1 MVFDTLPDT
10 GSGLAAALRK
20 RYDSFADVQHP
31 TTTPTVIDIRRD
43 AGEIS
48 LSAAI
53 SDGLRPAGGGEK
65 TLPTLL
71 LYDEAGL
78 RLFEKITYLDEYYL
92 TNAEIEALE
101 AYSDAIADRI
111 QPGSMIIELG
121 SGNLRKV
128 NILLQAL
135 EKQQKDVDYFA
146 LDLSLPE
153 LERTL
158 AEVPSQSYNHVTCYG
173 LHGTYDDGM
182 EWMKRP
188 EIASRPKTVLW
199 IGSSV
204 GNFKRDEAGPFLQSV
219 TDSLQ
224 TGDKLLIGI
233 DACKDPERVYHAYND
248 RDNVTHDFILNGLK
262 NANRILGSE
271 QFKPGEWEVIGEYD
285 SQNGRHHAFVSPLK
299 NVTID
304 GVDIEAGER
313 LRIEESYKYS
323 AEETR
328 QLWEIG
334 QVAEG
339 ARWTNKA
346 GNYGLHLVSKPKV
359 FWPLRPKDY
368 AANPVPS
375 VTDWEQLWSA
385 WDAVVLDMIPNEEL
399 LEQPIKLRNA
409 CIFYLGHIP
418 TFLDIHLSRATGR
431 PGTEPRYYPQ
441 IFERGIDP
449 DVENP
454 QQCHSHSE
462 VPESWPPVEEILGF
476 QDAVR
481 RRVKKLY
488 DSGEAASNRRVSRA
502 IWIGYEHEIMH
513 LETLLYMLLQSD
525 RTLPPPA
532 TVKPNFEQ
540 LAKQAAQE
548 AVENKWFTIPACEI
562 FEGLDD
568 PESDDGPLRYFG
580 WDNEKPRRKVKV
592 GSFEAKARPIT
603 NGEYLDYLKQTRRS
617 ELPVSWAASK
627 SATDI
632 VDGHTNGTANGVS
645 SKKRASDEETFDD
658 VCVRTIFGR
667 VSLKHALDW
676 PVIASYNELAGCA
689 NWMGGRIPT
698 MQEARSI
705 YAYVER
711 LKELDAN
718 QPTTQRTIPAVN
730 GHLVNDGVE
739 ESPTSHASSTHPN
752 GAPNAAASSSSSPD
766 PRGLFADLSGANVA
780 FKHWYPV
787 PVTQNGDK
795 LAGQGDMG
803 GAWEWTSTVLES
815 HDGFKAM
822 DLYPGYTSDFFDGKH
837 NVVLGGSWATHPRV
851 AGRKTFVNWYQRNY
865 PYCWTTARIVR
876 DN

>member
-1 MVFDTLPDT
+1 MVFGTLPDT
-10 GSGLAAALRK
+10 SSGLAAAPRK
-20 RYDSFADVQHP
+20 RYDSFNNVQHP
-31 TTTPTVIDIRRD
+31 TTSPTVIDIRRD

-48 LSAAI
+48 LAQAI
-53 SDGLRPAGGGEK
+53 SDGLRPADGGEK

-92 TNAEIEALE
+92 TNAEIETLE
-101 AYSDAIADRI
+101 AYSDAIAEHI

-204 GNFKRDEAGPFLQSV
+204 GNFKRHEAGPFLHSV
-219 TDSLQ
+219 SDSLQ

-233 DACKDPERVYHAYND
+233 DACKDPKRVYHAYND
-248 RDNVTHDFILNGLK
+248 RHGVTHDFILNGLK

-271 QFKPGEWEVIGEYD
+271 QFKPGEWDVIGEYD
-285 SQNGRHHAFVSPLK
+285 SQNGRHHALVSPRK

-323 AEETR
+323 TEETR
-328 QLWEIG
+328 QLWEEG
-334 QVAEG
+334 QVVEG
-339 ARWTNKA
+339 AKWTNKA

-359 FWPLRPKDY
+359 FWPLRPEEY
-368 AANPVPS
+368 AARPLPS
-375 VTDWEQLWSA
+375 VTDWKQLWSA
-385 WDAVVLDMIPNEEL
+385 WDAVTLDMLPDEQL

-441 IFERGIDP
+441 IFERGVDP
-449 DVENP
+449 DVDNP
-454 QQCHSHSE
+454 AQCHSHSE
-462 VPESWPPVEEILGF
+462 VPESWPPVKEVLKF

-481 RRVKKLY
+481 SRVKGLY
-488 DSGEAASNRRVSRA
+488 DSGEAESNRRVSRA

-525 RTLPPPA
+525 TTRPPPA
-532 TVKPNFEQ
+532 TIRPNFEV

-548 AVENKWFTIPACEI
+548 AVENKWFTVPACEMY
-562 FEGLDD
+562 EGLDD
-568 PESDDGPLRYFG
+568 LERDDGPLRYFG
-580 WDNEKPRRKVKV
+580 WDNEKPRRQVKV
-592 GSFEAKARPIT
+592 GSFEAKARPVT
-603 NGEYLDYLKQTRRS
+603 NGEYMDYLKQTGLS
-617 ELPVSWAASK
+617 ELPASWTASK
-627 SATDI
+627 STS
-632 VDGHTNGTANGVS
+632 DGVNGHANGVVNGRS
-645 SKKRASDEETFDD
+645 PDEEKFDG
-658 VCVRTIFGR
+658 VWVRTVYGR

-676 PVIASYNELAGCA
+676 PVMASYNELAGCA
-689 NWMGGRIPT
+689 KWMGGRIPT

-705 YAYVER
+705 YAYAER
-711 LKELDAN
+711 QKVLDAN

-739 ESPTSHASSTHPN
+739 ETPPCRALSNQPN
-752 GAPNAAASSSSSPD
+752 GASKASGSSSSSPD
-766 PRGLFADLSGANVA
+766 PRELFVDLSGANVG
-780 FKHWYPV
+780 FKHWHPV
-787 PVTQNGDK
+787 PVTQNGGK

-803 GAWEWTSTVLES
+803 GAWEWTSTVLEA
-815 HDGFKAM
+815 HEEFETMG
-822 DLYPGYTSDFFDGKH
+822 LYPGYTSDFFDGKH

-865 PYCWTTARIVR
+865 PYCWTTARVVR